1 MIRVVIAD
9 DHPLLREGL
18 RRILEFEEGI
28 QVVAEVGDGQG
39 AINMARSKPF
49 DVLLMDLNMPGVNG
63 LEACRVIRREYPKI
77 GILVLTMDDSDEK
90 VFQVLQLGVA
100 GYLLKDVIPKTL
112 VDSIRKVFL
121 GEPILAPSV
130 TGKLIDQLSNAN
142 PPKNNCGLSNREMEI
157 LTYVVKGSS
166 NKEIGISLFI
176 SEKTVK
182 NHLSNIF
189 RKLEVEDRT
198 QAALKVV
205 KLKLVLL
212 DDIR

>member
-1 MIRVVIAD
+1 VIKIVIAD

-18 RRILEFEEGI
+18 RRILEFEEDF

-39 AINMARSKPF
+39 AINIARSTAL
-49 DVLLMDLNMPGVNG
+49 DIMLMDLNMPSVNG
-63 LEACRVIRREYPKI
+63 LEACRVIRREHPEI
-77 GILVLTMDDSDEK
+77 GLIVLTVDDSDEK

-112 VDSIRKVFL
+112 VESIRKVKS
-121 GEPILAPSV
+121 GEPILSPAV
-130 TGKLIDQLSNAN
+130 TGKLLDQLTNSSMPKSNF
-142 PPKNNCGLSNREMEI
+142 GLSHREMEI
-157 LTYVVKGSS
+157 LEYVAKGSS
-166 NKEIGISLFI
+166 NKEIGLALFI

-198 QAALKVV
+198 QAALKAVKMKLV
-205 KLKLVLL
+205 KLE
-212 DDIR
+212 

>member
-28 QVVAEVGDGQG
+28 QVICEVGDGQG
-39 AINMARSKPF
+39 AINMARSVEF
-49 DVLLMDLNMPGVNG
+49 DILLMDLNMPGVNG
-63 LEACRVIRREYPKI
+63 LEACRVIRRERPQI
-77 GILVLTMDDSDEK
+77 GILVLTVDDSDEK

-100 GYLLKDVIPKTL
+100 GYLLKDVDPKTL
-112 VDSIRKVFL
+112 VDSIRKVYS
-121 GEPILAPSV
+121 GQPILSPAV
-130 TGKLIDQLSNAN
+130 TGKLLGQLSH
-142 PPKNNCGLSNREMEI
+142 PHQTKDHCGLSDRELEI

-166 NKEIGISLFI
+166 NREIGQALFI

-182 NHLSNIF
+182 NHLSSIF

-198 QAALKVV
+198 QAALKAIKM
-205 KLKLVLL
+205 KLIQL
-212 DDIR
+212 D

>member
-18 RRILEFEEGI
+18 RRILEFEDGI

-39 AINMARSKPF
+39 AINIARSCSF
-49 DVLLMDLNMPGVNG
+49 DIMLMDLNMPGVNG
-63 LEACRVIRREYPKI
+63 LEACRVIRREHPEI
-77 GILVLTMDDSDEK
+77 GILVLTVDDSDEK

-112 VDSIRKVFL
+112 IDSIHKVYA
-121 GEPILAPSV
+121 GEPILAPAV
-130 TGKLIDQLSNAN
+130 TGKLLGQLTSSNVS
-142 PPKNNCGLSNREMEI
+142 KNNFGLSNRELEI
-157 LTYVVKGSS
+157 LAYVVKGAS
-166 NKEIGISLFI
+166 NRDIGISLFI

-189 RKLEVEDRT
+189 RKLGVEDRT
-198 QAALKVV
+198 QAALKAV
-205 KLKLVLL
+205 KLKLVQL
-212 DDIR
+212 D

>member
-39 AINMARSKPF
+39 AINISRTKKF
-49 DVLLMDLNMPGVNG
+49 DILLMDLNMPGVNG
-63 LEACRVIRREYPKI
+63 LDACRVIRREQPDI
-77 GILVLTMDDSDEK
+77 GIIVLTVDDADDK
-90 VFQVLQLGVA
+90 IFQILQLGVA
-100 GYLLKDVIPKTL
+100 GYLLKDVVPKTL
-112 VDSIRKVFL
+112 VDSIRKVYA
-121 GEPILAPSV
+121 GEPILAPAV
-130 TGKLIDQLSNAN
+130 TGKLLGQLSGAN
-142 PPKNNCGLSNREMEI
+142 QPKDNFGLSNRELEI
-157 LTYVVKGSS
+157 LTYVVRGSS
-166 NKEIGISLFI
+166 NRDIGISLFI

-198 QAALKVV
+198 QAALKAV
-205 KLKLVLL
+205 KSKLILL
-212 DDIR
+212 D

>member
-28 QVVAEVGDGQG
+28 QVVCEVGDGQG
-39 AINMARSKPF
+39 AINVSRTMDF

-63 LEACRVIRREYPKI
+63 LEACRVIRRENSLI
-77 GILVLTMDDSDEK
+77 GILVLTVDDSDEK
-90 VFQVLQLGVA
+90 IFQVLQSGVA
-100 GYLLKDVIPKTL
+100 GYLLKDVDPKTL
-112 VDSIRKVFL
+112 VDSIRKVHE
-121 GEPILAPSV
+121 GQPILSPAV
-130 TGKLIDQLSNAN
+130 TGKLLGQLSH
-142 PPKNNCGLSNREMEI
+142 PVQIKNTCGLSERELEI

-166 NKEIGISLFI
+166 NREIGQALYI

-182 NHLSNIF
+182 NHLSSIF

-198 QAALKVV
+198 QAALKAV
-205 KLKLVLL
+205 KLKIVQL
-212 DDIR
+212 D

>member
-28 QVVAEVGDGQG
+28 RVISEVGDGQG
-39 AINMARSKPF
+39 AINIARSTPF
-49 DVLLMDLNMPGVNG
+49 DILLMDLNMPGVNG
-63 LEACRVIRREYPKI
+63 LEACRVIRRERPEI
-77 GILVLTMDDSDEK
+77 GIIVLTVDDSDEK
-90 VFQVLQLGVA
+90 IFQVLQLGVA

-112 VDSIRKVFL
+112 VDSIRKVYA

-130 TGKLIDQLSNAN
+130 TGKLLGQLTNSNT
-142 PPKNNCGLSNREMEI
+142 PKNNFGLSNREMEI

-166 NKEIGISLFI
+166 NRDIGISLFI

-198 QAALKVV
+198 QAALKAV
-205 KLKLVLL
+205 KLKLIQL
-212 DDIR
+212 D